1 MADANK
7 ALVVAD
13 KLDNWVITLG
23 KGISS
28 CYALLIIVIIV
39 QVVLRKGFHAGL
51 ISLEEI
57 QWYLYG
63 TGVMFGMSYAQALN
77 THVRVDLF
85 YNKFSKNKRHLVEI
99 IGIIFL
105 LLPFLSLIF
114 YHSLDFVYD
123 SFRTM
128 ESSAAPAGLPY
139 RWVIKAVIPLSIGL
153 LYIAVISR
161 LYRESVLLIT
171 GESKDAI

>member
-1 MADANK
+1 MNQNVK

-13 KLDNWVITLG
+13 HIDNWVLTLG
-23 KGISS
+23 KWIST
-28 CYALLIIVIIV
+28 CYALLIVTIIL
-39 QVVLRKGFHAGL
+39 QVVLRKGFHAGM
-51 ISLEEI
+51 ISLEEL

-63 TGVMFGMSYAQALN
+63 TGVMFGMSYAQAKDS
-77 THVRVDLF
+77 HVRVDLF
-85 YNKFSKNKRHLVEI
+85 YNNFGARTRHLIEI
-99 IGIIFL
+99 TGILIL

-139 RWVIKAVIPLSIGL
+139 RWIIKAVIPLSIGL
-153 LYIAVISR
+153 LVLAVLNR
-161 LYRESVLLIT
+161 FYRELILLIR
-171 GESKDAI
+171 GE

>member
-1 MADANK
+1 MKQNITP
-7 ALVVAD
+7 LVVAD
-13 KLDNWVITLG
+13 RVDHWVLTLG
-23 KGISS
+23 KLIST
-28 CYALLIIVIIV
+28 CYALLIITIIL

-51 ISLEEI
+51 ISLEEL

-63 TGVMFGMSYAQALN
+63 TGVMFGMSYAQAKDA
-77 THVRVDLF
+77 HVRVDLF
-85 YNKFSKNKRHLVEI
+85 YAKFSARGRHLVEI
-99 IGIIFL
+99 IGILTL

-139 RWVIKAVIPLSIGL
+139 RWVIKAVIPISIGL
-153 LYIAVISR
+153 LYIAVVNR
-161 LYRESVLLIT
+161 LYRELILLLK
-171 GESKDAI
+171 GK